1 MRSWGHLDVGLL
13 ASRAARH
20 MSLVKPPVCGAL
32 LGRPGPWAQAVA
44 PTTSGRGEGHVGSRL
59 PPRPGHGPGPLGP
72 PPPPTPRVFPKSLS
86 RRAGKQVHLGGWGS
100 LFQCA
105 GKGLALPSWGVTV
118 AAAT

>member
-44 PTTSGRGEGHVGSRL
+44 PTTSGRGEGHVG
-59 PPRPGHGPGPLGP
+59 
-72 PPPPTPRVFPKSLS
+72 
-86 RRAGKQVHLGGWGS
+86 
-100 LFQCA
+100 
-105 GKGLALPSWGVTV
+105 
-118 AAAT
+118 